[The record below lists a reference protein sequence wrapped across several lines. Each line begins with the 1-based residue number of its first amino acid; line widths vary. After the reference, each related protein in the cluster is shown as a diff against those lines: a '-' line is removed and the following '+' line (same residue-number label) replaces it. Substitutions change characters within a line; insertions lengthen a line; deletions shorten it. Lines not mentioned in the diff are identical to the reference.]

1 MMASTNLSKG
11 EVLIVEDDRD
21 LRNVLSQVLAEEGY
35 EVGGAEHGLHA
46 LKQLRS
52 GRRPSLILLDL
63 TMPVMNGWQFRAE
76 QRQDPSI
83 AAIPVV
89 VISAGA
95 NLAEQVV
102 PLGIQEYLRKPI
114 QLGQLLATVERYC
127 RDGQDGDATA

>member
-1 MMASTNLSKG
+1 MASNRSKG
-11 EVLIVEDDRD
+11 DVLIVEDDSD

-46 LKQLRS
+46 LKQLRA

-76 QRQDPSI
+76 QQQDPSL
-83 AAIPVV
+83 ASIPVV

-95 NLAEQVV
+95 NLSEQVV

-127 RDGQDGDATA
+127 RETPDGDATA